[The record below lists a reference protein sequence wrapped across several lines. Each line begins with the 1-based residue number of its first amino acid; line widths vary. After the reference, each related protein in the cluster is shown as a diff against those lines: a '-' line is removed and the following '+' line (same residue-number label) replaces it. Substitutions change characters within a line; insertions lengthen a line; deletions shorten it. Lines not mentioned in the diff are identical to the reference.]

1 MTGAVTYVGHAT
13 VLVELD
19 GVRMLTDP
27 LLRAG
32 VAHLRRT
39 GPPPGDLGPLDAVLI
54 SHGHF
59 DHLDLGSLR
68 HLRSVR
74 TICPWGL
81 GRFLRRRIAD
91 VTVLD
96 PWEET
101 TVGPVTVRAVPAA
114 HGGGRPPLYPRVRSV
129 GYVLAGSATVYF
141 AGDTDLFGE
150 LEGLVDDLDV
160 ALLPV
165 AGWGAKVGP
174 GHLDPERAAEAA
186 RRLRPRLAVPIHW
199 GTYERVHRRTRD
211 PEALHAPA
219 EEFARLVREVAPDV
233 EVRILDPG
241 ERLEL
246 SAR

>member
-1 MTGAVTYVGHAT
+1 MTGSITYVGHAT

-27 LLRAG
+27 LLRSG
-32 VAHLRRT
+32 VVHLRRT
-39 GPPPGDLGPLDAVLI
+39 GPPPGDLGPLDAVLL

-68 HLRSVR
+68 RLRSVR

-81 GRFLRRRIAD
+81 GRFLSRRIKE

-96 PWEET
+96 PGEET
-101 TVGPVTVRAVPAA
+101 AVGPVTVRATRAA
-114 HGGGRPPLYPRVRSV
+114 HGGARPPLYLRVRSV
-129 GYVLAGSATVYF
+129 GYVLEGSATVYF
-141 AGDTDLFGE
+141 AGDTDLFDE
-150 LEGLVDDLDV
+150 LEGLVPELDV

-174 GHLDPERAAEAA
+174 GHLDPDRAAEAA
-186 RRLRPRLAVPIHW
+186 RRLRPKLAIPIHW
-199 GTYERVHRRTRD
+199 GTFERVHRRTRD
-211 PEALHAPA
+211 PEALRAPA
-219 EEFARLVREVAPDV
+219 EEFARLVKEVAPEV
-233 EVRILDPG
+233 EVQILAPG

>member
-1 MTGAVTYVGHAT
+1 MTDSITYVGHAT

-27 LLRAG
+27 LLRGG

-39 GPPPGDLGPLDAVLI
+39 GPPPGELGPLDAVLL

-68 HLRSVR
+68 RLRSVR

-81 GRFLRRRIAD
+81 GRFLGRRID
-91 VTVLD
+91 EVTVLESG
-96 PWEET
+96 EET
-101 TVGPVTVRAVPAA
+101 AVGLVTVRATHAA
-114 HGGGRPPLYPRVRSV
+114 HRGGRPPLYPRVRSV
-129 GYVLAGSATVYF
+129 GYVLEGSATVYF
-141 AGDTDLFGE
+141 AGDTDLFDE
-150 LEGLVDDLDV
+150 LDGLVDDLDV

-174 GHLDPERAAEAA
+174 GHLDPARAAEAA
-186 RRLRPRLAVPIHW
+186 RRLRPRIAIPIHW
-199 GTYERVHRRTRD
+199 GTFERIHRRARD
-211 PEALHAPA
+211 PAALRAPA
-219 EEFARLVREVAPDV
+219 EEFARRVGEVAPGVD
-233 EVRILDPG
+233 VRILAPG